1 MVKVALPTPRKQ
13 YGPLRGFISR
23 SQSLAIA
30 QCMAGEEGEWFEE
43 KMVALA
49 KLIAEMPKVYQQ
61 DGKGDAAI
69 VSLHYFTGGCDW
81 YILEKDSEP
90 EQHQAFGFA
99 NIGYG
104 AELGYISIVEL
115 VENNVELDLHF
126 TPCTVGELKAK
137 GVLE

>member
-1 MVKVALPTPRKQ
+1 MGKVLLPRQKQ

-23 SQSLAIA
+23 SQALAIG
-30 QCMAGEEGEWFEE
+30 QCLMGEEGEWFEE
-43 KMVALA
+43 KMTAMA
-49 KLIAEMPKVYQQ
+49 KLIAEMPTLYQQ